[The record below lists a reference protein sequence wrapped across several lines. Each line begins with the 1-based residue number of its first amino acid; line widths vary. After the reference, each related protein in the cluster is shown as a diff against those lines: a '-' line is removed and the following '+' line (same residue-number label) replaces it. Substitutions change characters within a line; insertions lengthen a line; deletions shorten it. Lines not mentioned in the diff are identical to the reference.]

1 LHDQEDDCAAA
12 PLHPRYRKD
21 PRGHRWGTE
30 QIVTH
35 IERRWC
41 PTLSAACLSFRHST
55 DLTFNPLP
63 MSTIATAPS
72 RNRTNLWLWI
82 VQGLLALVFLFS
94 GGSKLAMPADVL
106 ATQSHLPGM
115 FMKFIG
121 VCEVLG
127 AVGLIVPGLTHIRP
141 SLTPLAAALLVII
154 MIGATVNTALYMPAV
169 LPVPIVVLLLSAYVA
184 YGRWRL
190 APLNGSSGNTTA
202 GARR

>member
-1 LHDQEDDCAAA
+1 MTSTAVNGAV
-12 PLHPRYRKD
+12 
-21 PRGHRWGTE
+21 GRWGPE

-41 PTLSAACLSFRHST
+41 PTLSAACLSFSHST

-169 LPVPIVVLLLSAYVA
+169 LPLPIIVLLLSAYVA
-184 YGRWRL
+184 YARWRL
-190 APLNGSSGNTTA
+190 APLNGSSSNTAA